1 MGTRLTSRMK
11 KWVSVVL
18 AATLIVQLALGIA
31 GERVAEAADGASA
44 PNHLI
49 IHQVYGGGGA
59 DKTPVTHSFIELY
72 NPTATEIDLS
82 GWSVQYSSNRAS
94 DKEGSTLG
102 EWTSLSLSNS
112 IAPFHSYLIRGAEE
126 VDPAASTVKHS
137 VVSFDLTW
145 DQHIDN
151 KQYNV
156 RLLNGSTVVDQ
167 LTLDEAIKDPAEDP
181 EDRVSTAPYLDGDFN
196 KHSSLRR
203 VQFQHTKDNAVDY
216 QQIDY
221 REANVETNRP
231 RSHADGAWGLA
242 PIGGEPGEGDTVI
255 KVFHTNDIHG
265 RAGYDVDGNNGAGL
279 IGFAQFKSFITT
291 ESADADGKLV
301 LDAGDLFHGQPFA
314 SLNNGASIAELVKEV
329 GYDAIAPGN
338 HDFNYGVERLLELG
352 ELSGTP
358 LLSANTL
365 QIDDEG
371 NKSPLI
377 EGNTMIKEIDGIKV
391 GVFGLTT
398 PETAYKTNP
407 KNVEHIDFGDKDD
420 VIEAAE
426 TAVEALQDA
435 EADIIIALSHLGLDP
450 TSEIKSSDIANA
462 IPSIDLIID
471 GHSHHNFP
479 NGHLVNGVTIASAG
493 EYFKNIGV
501 VTLGFDK
508 DKDAVTAVS
517 ARSISAKELTL
528 TEYPEN
534 TAVKTKYDD
543 IAEEQNVILAEV
555 VGATPIQLNGVRENV
570 RGGETNLGRVITNAM
585 LAESGADIA
594 ITNGGGIRA
603 SINAGDIT
611 KGDVITVLP
620 FGNYIVTKSLT
631 GAQIKSA
638 IEQGMAFGAG
648 SFPHYAG
655 MEVTVNKYSVPSGS
669 TTIEKGRVV
678 SITVDG
684 EPMDMAG
691 EYVVATN
698 DFMAAGGDG
707 YTSLQAP
714 DVMYNYAALDEAVIN
729 YIKVLSAQQFRA
741 IDAEQRLYVEEKS
754 GGLSHL
760 GSYSTGHPSDD
771 GGVAE
776 IVKYNPDNRRMYVV
790 NGMIQGFDIVS
801 LAELKDGSNTLQLE
815 KRLNVSEMIPNFEF
829 GDVTSIDINT
839 ELKLIAA
846 SVQEADYQK
855 QGAVLLMDYDGNLIS
870 HVMVGVQPD
879 MVTFTPDGR
888 YILTADE
895 GEPREGYGTGVV
907 DPKGSVTIIDLTD
920 GVEQATAN
928 IVTFDAFDSQRD
940 ELVEGQV
947 ILKKE
952 TMPSVDLEPE
962 YVAVSADSKTAYVS
976 LQEANSIATL
986 DIENGEFVS
995 VRGLGFKDHNLP
1007 GNELDLFRDG
1017 TIDIKNE
1024 NVYGVYM
1031 PDGLD
1036 VADIGGKRYL
1046 FTPNEGDAREWGDG
1060 DNEFVN
1066 IQDATIN
1073 GKKFDS
1079 LINDVHDGLEDGKT
1093 YILGGRSFTI
1103 WDADTMELVFDSGS
1117 DFEKMTA
1124 ELYPNHFNVSND
1136 NLTKDHRSSKKGPE
1150 PEDVKVTEING
1161 KFYAAIGLERI
1172 GGVMMYDV
1180 TDPSNAKFY
1189 DYINT
1194 RDYSDKIKGDVSP
1207 EGLTFVKAE
1216 HSSTG
1221 YPLLLAGHEVSGTV
1235 AVYQIQEG
1243 FVEPQL
1249 FKPFQL
1255 TVEKSTAAG
1264 MSTYSY
1270 SLAKNEAGPLHVG
1283 NYYVVVQLYEGANA
1297 ATPGMVL
1304 IKKVAAGTLPSNEE
1318 IRVGQGKKVKIMVV
1332 SSPDGSDAKVLAD
1345 AYGAE

>member
-1 MGTRLTSRMK
+1 MRTRLTSRMK
-11 KWVSVVL
+11 KWVSVGL
-18 AATLIVQLALGIA
+18 AAALIIQLALGIA
-31 GERVAEAADGASA
+31 GDRVAEAADAST

-49 IHQVYGGGGA
+49 IHQVYGGGG
-59 DKTPVTHSFIELY
+59 KGETPFTHSFIELY
-72 NPTATEIDLS
+72 NPTNDTIDLS
-82 GWSVQYSSNRAS
+82 GWTVDYSSSRGGTHA
-94 DKEGSTLG
+94 GSTEGGAWASLNLSGEVAPYASFLILG
-102 EWTSLSLSNS
+102 AAETEVVQIYAIDQFDQEWTGR
-112 IAPFHSYLIRGAEE
+112 Y
-126 VDPAASTVKHS
+126 
-137 VVSFDLTW
+137 
-145 DQHIDN
+145 IDN
-151 KQYNV
+151 DQYNV
-156 RLLNGSTVVDQ
+156 RLLNDGTTVDQ
-167 LTLDEAIKDPAEDP
+167 VTVNEAIKDASAGTVVPS
-181 EDRVSTAPYLDGDFN
+181 VS
-196 KHSSLRR
+196 KQKSIRR
-203 VQFQHTKDNAVDY
+203 VDFASTYEVLEFKGAGSEFV
-216 QQIDY
+216 
-221 REANVETNRP
+221 AANRP
-231 RSHADGAWGLA
+231 RSLIDGAWGLA

-265 RAGYDVDGNNGAGL
+265 RAGYDAAGNNGAGL
-279 IGFAQFKSFITT
+279 IGFAQFKSFIDA

-301 LDAGDLFHGQPFA
+301 LDAGDVFHGQPFA
-314 SLNNGASIAELVKEV
+314 SLNQGESIAKLIQEV
-329 GYDAIAPGN
+329 GYDAISPGN
-338 HDFNYGVERLLELG
+338 HDFNYGVDRLLDLET
-352 ELSGTP
+352 LSGTP
-358 LLSANTL
+358 LLSAN
-365 QIDDEG
+365 IMEVDAEG
-371 NKSPLI
+371 NKTPLI
-377 EGNTMIKEIDGIKV
+377 ADNTMIKEIDGIKV
-391 GVFGLTT
+391 GIFGLTT

-407 KNVEHIDFGDKDD
+407 KNVETIDFGSKAE

-426 TAVEALQDA
+426 TAVEELQQDGA
-435 EADIIIALSHLGLDP
+435 QIIIALAHLGLDA
-450 TSEIKSSDIANA
+450 TSEVKSSDIANA
-462 IPSIDLIID
+462 LPSIDLIID
-471 GHSHHNFP
+471 GHSHHNLT
-479 NGHLVNGVTIASAG
+479 NGQIVNGVTIASAG
-493 EYFKNIGV
+493 EYFKNAGV
-501 VTLGFDK
+501 VTIGYDK
-508 DKDAVTAVS
+508 EESVVTAVAARTYS
-517 ARSISAKELTL
+517 APELTL

-534 TAVKTKYDD
+534 TAIKAQYDN
-543 IAEEQNVILAEV
+543 IALEQEVIQSEI
-555 VGATPIQLNGVRENV
+555 VGSTPILLDGVRDNV

-611 KGDVITVLP
+611 KGSVITTLP

-638 IEQGMAFGAG
+638 LEQGMAFGAG

-655 MEVTVNKYSVPSGS
+655 MEVTVNKQSVASGS

-684 EPMDMAG
+684 DPMDMAG

-707 YTSLQAP
+707 YTALQAP
-714 DVMYNYAALDEAVIN
+714 DVLNNFAALDEAVIN
-729 YIKVLSAQQFRA
+729 YLDGLTAGQFQA
-741 IDAEQRLYVEEKS
+741 IDAEQRLYVEEKT

-760 GSYSTGHPSDD
+760 GSYSTGHESED

-776 IVKYNPDNRRMYVV
+776 IVKYNPDNRKMYVV
-790 NGMIQGFDIVS
+790 NGMVQQIDIVS
-801 LAELKDGSNTLQLE
+801 LADLKNGGGNAPQLE
-815 KRLNVSEMIPNFEF
+815 KRVDVSEMIPGFEF
-829 GDVTSIDINT
+829 GDITSIDVNT

-846 SVQEADYQK
+846 AVQEADYQK
-855 QGAVLLMDYDGNLIS
+855 EGAVLLLDYDGNLVKHIA
-870 HVMVGVQPD
+870 VGVQPD
-879 MVTFTPDGR
+879 MVTFTPDGN

-907 DPKGSVTIIDLTD
+907 DPKGSVSVIDLTGGID
-920 GVEQATAN
+920 QATAH

-940 ELVEGQV
+940 ALVADQV

-995 VRGLGFKDHNLP
+995 VIGLGFKDHSLP
-1007 GNELDLFRDG
+1007 GNELDLFRDS
-1017 TIDIKNE
+1017 TIQIQNE

-1031 PDGLD
+1031 PDGLA

-1060 DNEFVN
+1060 DNEYAN
-1066 IQDATIN
+1066 IDDATIN
-1073 GKKFDS
+1073 GKKFDA
-1079 LINDVHDGLEDGKT
+1079 LINSEHDGLEDGAT

-1124 ELYPNHFNVSND
+1124 ELYPDRFNVSND

-1150 PEDVKVTEING
+1150 PEDVKVAEIDG

-1180 TDPSNAKFY
+1180 TDPSNAVFY

-1194 RDYSDKIKGDVSP
+1194 RDYSDKVQGDVSP
-1207 EGLTFVKAE
+1207 EGLAFVKAE
-1216 HSSTG
+1216 HSPTG
-1221 YPLLLAGHEVSGTV
+1221 YPLLLAAHEVSGTV
-1235 AVYQIQEG
+1235 AVYQIHEG
-1243 FVEPQL
+1243 FVEPQPI
-1249 FKPFQL
+1249 KPFKL
-1255 TVEKSTAAG
+1255 TVEKSTASG
-1264 MSTYSY
+1264 MTTYRY
-1270 SLAKNEAGPLHVG
+1270 ALGKTEAAATYTDA
-1283 NYYVVVQLYEGANA
+1283 YYVVVQLYEGANA

-1318 IRVGQGKKVKIMVV
+1318 IRVGQGKQVKIMVV